1 MNATDK
7 VFAITT
13 RSDITAMERIETII
27 EGDTEVLQTAVGL
40 GCMLLLMMAQYG
52 YHDAKDMW
60 DDLAYYH
67 DLRDS

>member
-1 MNATDK
+1 MNATNK
-7 VFAITT
+7 VF
-13 RSDITAMERIETII
+13 DIATFPDLTATERIETII
-27 EGDTEVLQTAVGL
+27 HGETEVLQAAVGL